1 MMKNLRF
8 FFLSMLVMLTGTAL
22 ADDLTVVFDPAV
34 TFGANTSASGQD
46 TMEKDGI
53 TFVTTA
59 GGLHCNEYRFAKSS
73 VTTITSTV
81 GNITKIVFTCT
92 ASNTDKY
99 GPGCFAAQDGYSF
112 EGNTGTWTGNAAE
125 VTFTAE
131 SAQVRASKIVVT
143 VGEGSG
149 EEPGPGDDPVET
161 EGQTPE
167 TAITVERALE
177 MIGELADGAKTSY
190 SYYVKGKVTVAE
202 AGNSGI
208 STSYN
213 NATFSMG
220 DLVVFRAKG
229 LKNGDIT
236 SDDYVKVGDDVVVY
250 GQLQKYVKDDV
261 TTPEVAQGGY
271 IYSING
277 QTEPNPDDLPTEPA
291 IDGGTTPETAI
302 TVAAALAAIDQ
313 MKDGQKTTGSYYVK
327 GVVLSVT
334 EISTANG
341 NATFVMADA
350 AGSEKTFT
358 VFRAKGLE
366 KKNIESED
374 YLQDG
379 DEVVV
384 YGQLQRYVKDNVMT
398 PELAQGGYVYSL
410 NGKTKEDVEPYTQVG
425 DGSMEN
431 PFTVQDLKHMGVPEV
446 SNPEEGQQMVW
457 VKGVILGSLNSSG
470 SALLEGENIAASN
483 IALGETAGATEAKDM
498 LPVQLPAGDLRAKLN
513 VLDNPQ
519 NVGKEVQVLGYILKY
534 MNKTGLKNVAD
545 FILDGEKFSDGISIV
560 AADKADATLYN
571 LAGQRVRQQQK
582 GLYIQQ
588 GRKVVVK

>member
-190 SYYVKGKVTVAE
+190 SYYIKGKVTVAE
-202 AGNSGI
+202 PGNSGI

-398 PELAQGGYVYSL
+398 PELAQGGYVYSI

-446 SNPEEGQQMVW
+446 SNPEDGQQMVW

-534 MNKTGLKNVAD
+534 MNKTGLKSVAD

-560 AADKADATLYN
+560 AADKADAPVYN

>member
-202 AGNSGI
+202 PGNSGI

-446 SNPEEGQQMVW
+446 SNPEDGQQMVW

-534 MNKTGLKNVAD
+534 MNKTGLKSVAD

>member
-8 FFLSMLVMLTGTAL
+8 FFLSMLVMLVGNVTAGSIVFG
-22 ADDLTVVFDPAV
+22 DLGLENGVQYSDAFDGGDFTV
-34 TFGANTSASGQD
+34 TF
-46 TMEKDGI
+46 
-53 TFVTTA
+53 A
-59 GGLHCNEYRFAKSS
+59 GG
-73 VTTITSTV
+73 
-81 GNITKIVFTCT
+81 GN
-92 ASNTDKY
+92 DGKY
-99 GPGCFAAQDGYSF
+99 Y
-112 EGNTGTWTGNAAE
+112 NTGSGIRVYGGGTMTIAAKEGMLTKVVITYDGSYKPEAADVADGGTYDPVTGVWTGNAAQ
-125 VTFTAE
+125 VVFTRP
-131 SAQVRASKIVVT
+131 SGSGHWRVQKIET
-143 VGEGSG
+143 GEGSDI
-149 EEPGPGDDPVET
+149 PDVET

-177 MIGELADGAKTSY
+177 MIGALENGAKTSY
-190 SYYVKGKVTVAE
+190 SYYIKGKVTVAE

-229 LKNGDIT
+229 LKKGDIT

-261 TTPEVAQGGY
+261 TTPQVAQGGY

-291 IDGGTTPETAI
+291 IDGGTTPESAI

-431 PFTVQDLKHMGVPEV
+431 PFTVQDLKHMAVPEV
-446 SNPEEGQQMVW
+446 SNPEDGQQMVW

-560 AADKADATLYN
+560 AADKADAPVYN